1 MSTRK
6 SEGFKTETIALSE
19 RLKSAGPMS
28 TKGKVDRRGR
38 PDPALRR
45 SRIIEPYVK
54 ALNPTDRPE
63 ISLRLLRMQRTL
75 ELRQAEFDRVFRHFP
90 FLTRTAIYDWLLT
103 ADFHRTLR
111 QEIRSGEMVSPVM
124 MQRLR
129 AVQVPLPARI
139 YERLYRT
146 RHVVY
151 ASGVALAGLLL
162 FLIYLLASWSARHLN
177 SYLAQKYQR
186 YRAPIVVT
194 LAGQTN
200 QGATAIAAT
209 GARYLPGYKPEQ
221 VWQVESTA
229 EFERYSNGA
238 RILKRY
244 ETDNHPRGYY
254 LIPRGS
260 ESVGDQLRREI
271 AGIVYHTSESDILPF
286 VSENNQSIKYRSQ
299 GLLEYVRRN
308 RSYNYLIDRYGE
320 VYRIVRDDHAAF
332 HAGHSIWADER
343 YNYVGLNESFIGICF
358 ESTST
363 AGSLEETLT
372 EAQIVSGR
380 ALTNVLRSR
389 YDIEDVNCTTH
400 GLVSINPD
408 KMLVA
413 FHYDWVRNFPFEAM
427 GLSDKYKVAPANMLD
442 YGFTYDEET
451 LEKLKNV
458 LWPGAAVAEEEF
470 RRRVERSK
478 INGETLRQRL
488 RDRYLA
494 QLNQARQ
501 LRPPDG
507 ERETRESTAEAGR

>member
-1 MSTRK
+1 M
-6 SEGFKTETIALSE
+6 KTETVVLQEGQKSTSPKSTREGGERAAGDPVLLARVIEWYGGALNAKLPPE
-19 RLKSAGPMS
+19 IRLKFINTARAQLEARQ
-28 TKGKVDRRGR
+28 VELDR
-38 PDPALRR
+38 ALRLVPVFKR
-45 SRIIEPYVK
+45 SRFY
-54 ALNPTDRPE
+54 NW
-63 ISLRLLRMQRTL
+63 LLRV
-75 ELRQAEFDRVFRHFP
+75 E
-90 FLTRTAIYDWLLT
+90 Y
-103 ADFHRTLR
+103 HRTIQQQLSTYETIARGIPYYLR
-111 QEIRSGEMVSPVM
+111 RVRVPASA
-124 MQRLR
+124 RLY
-129 AVQVPLPARI
+129 I
-139 YERLYRT
+139 RLYRT

-151 ASGVALAGLLL
+151 GLAMVLGALLL
-162 FLIYLLASWSARHLN
+162 FVGYTLVSWAAGHLN
-177 SYLAQKYQR
+177 TYLAQKYQR

-194 LAGQTN
+194 LAGQAN
-200 QGATAIAAT
+200 QSAGAAGTA
-209 GARYLPGYKPEQ
+209 GARFLPGYKPEQ

-244 ETDNHPRGYY
+244 ETDNHLRGYY
-254 LIPRGS
+254 LIPRGA
-260 ESVGDQLRREI
+260 EAVGDQLRRDI

-308 RSYNYLIDRYGE
+308 KSYNYLIDRYGE

-332 HAGHSIWADER
+332 HAGHSIWGDER

-389 YDIEDVNCTTH
+389 YNIEDVNCTTH

-427 GLSDKYKVAPANMLD
+427 GLSDKYKVAPPNMLD

-458 LWPGAAVAEEEF
+458 LWPGAVEAEQEF

-478 INGETLRQRL
+478 MGAEPLRQRL
-488 RDRYLA
+488 RDRYFA
-494 QLNQARQ
+494 QLNRARQ

-507 ERETRESTAEAGR
+507 DGDGEADGSTAETRR

>member
-1 MSTRK
+1 L
-6 SEGFKTETIALSE
+6 KTETVVLQEGQKSTSPPSTREGGE
-19 RLKSAGPMS
+19 RAAGDPVLLARVIEWYLAAVPPAFSLKFINKARAQLEIRQMEL
-28 TKGKVDRRGR
+28 DRTMRLV
-38 PDPALRR
+38 PVFKR
-45 SRIIEPYVK
+45 SR
-54 ALNPTDRPE
+54 
-63 ISLRLLRMQRTL
+63 
-75 ELRQAEFDRVFRHFP
+75 F
-90 FLTRTAIYDWLLT
+90 YDWLLT
-103 ADFHRTLR
+103 VEYHRTIQQQLPTYKSISDR
-111 QEIRSGEMVSPVM
+111 
-124 MQRLR
+124 
-129 AVQVPLPARI
+129 LPAHLRRVRLPASASLYI
-139 YERLYRT
+139 RLYRT

-151 ASGVALAGLLL
+151 GVGVVVGALLL
-162 FLIYLLASWSARHLN
+162 FIGYLLVSWSARHLN
-177 SYLAQKYQR
+177 TYLAQRYQR

-194 LAGQTN
+194 LAGQAN
-200 QGATAIAAT
+200 QAAGT
-209 GARYLPGYKPEQ
+209 PGARFLPGYKPEQ

-254 LIPRGS
+254 LIPRGA
-260 ESVGDQLRREI
+260 EAVGDQLRREI

-308 RSYNYLIDRYGE
+308 KSYNYLIDRYGE

-332 HAGHSIWADER
+332 HAGHSIWGDER

-389 YDIEDVNCTTH
+389 YNIEDVNCTTH

-427 GLSDKYKVAPANMLD
+427 GLSDKYKVAPPNMLD

-458 LWPGAAVAEEEF
+458 LWPGAVEAEQEF

-478 INGETLRQRL
+478 MGAEPLRQRL

-494 QLNQARQ
+494 QLNRGRQ

-507 ERETRESTAEAGR
+507 DGEADGSTAETRR